1 MLTLPG
7 GVPFWFQL
15 LLNGEPIRGRMPVDA
30 AGVRPG
36 CATAPFAWL
45 VRVIRGLPGAGN
57 APRRAD
63 PRAPFPKSTPSQ
75 ESRMKPS
82 ALRPL
87 SAALLALAAALTAAG
102 CDRTVAAW
110 EPLPPLDP
118 VAMDAD
124 AGGWRMIVL
133 TSPAQVA
140 VPAPAAVESDA
151 YRAELASIRAA
162 QGRLTAAQR
171 RSVEYWSGGGVL
183 RWNQVM
189 RELVARFNLP
199 PAPRDDG
206 TYPVPDPENPFA
218 DPQFPFANPP
228 YAARAYAYVSVAQ
241 YEALKA
247 AWYWK
252 FR

>member
-1 MLTLPG
+1 M
-7 GVPFWFQL
+7 
-15 LLNGEPIRGRMPVDA
+15 R
-30 AGVRPG
+30 
-36 CATAPFAWL
+36 
-45 VRVIRGLPGAGN
+45 
-57 APRRAD
+57 
-63 PRAPFPKSTPSQ
+63 
-75 ESRMKPS
+75 PS

-87 SAALLALAAALTAAG
+87 ATALLSLVMALVAAG

-118 VAMDAD
+118 VGMDAD

-189 RELVARFNLP
+189 RE
-199 PAPRDDG
+199 
-206 TYPVPDPENPFA
+206 
-218 DPQFPFANPP
+218 
-228 YAARAYAYVSVAQ
+228 
-241 YEALKA
+241 
-247 AWYWK
+247 
-252 FR
+252 